1 MQTLIEY
8 VVRHS
13 LQKDKTELKGLHL
26 ENPKK
31 MTDTPTSDKIL
42 SAFSD
47 ICLTFIKLS
56 GASLRVLTPLTDL
69 QQEILKRPGLD
80 GAIYTNLEI

>member
-1 MQTLIEY
+1 
-8 VVRHS
+8 
-13 LQKDKTELKGLHL
+13 
-26 ENPKK
+26 
-31 MTDTPTSDKIL
+31 MTDTPTGEKIL

-69 QQEILKRPGLD
+69 QQEILKKLGLD
-80 GAIYTNLEI
+80 CAIYHCTGHFLNTLEINI